1 MKRLTAVTRK
11 KLAKVSARVIPKCF
25 KSWPL
30 RRSSLPEASIREG
43 LLKMNA
49 LIIPAREVISQRI
62 IKNIKKAERT
72 GQTAYVVLFFSYIE
86 AVLLKFH
93 SSAFNSFHIWLKY
106 S

>member
-62 IKNIKKAERT
+62 IKNINKKNN
-72 GQTAYVVLFFSYIE
+72 I
-86 AVLLKFH
+86 
-93 SSAFNSFHIWLKY
+93 
-106 S
+106 